1 MMTLTILQI
10 ILRSIELSIKLFDSM
25 TPAQREGFA
34 ERHEKRMDRW
44 EKLFDRFDK
53 DEKDP
58 KLNPTP

>member
-10 ILRSIELSIKLFDSM
+10 ILRSIELSIKLFDNM

-53 DEKDP
+53 EEQKP
-58 KLNPTP
+58 NPTP